1 MKIYK
6 FIILSA
12 LSIIWANNITA
23 QQEPI
28 KQNTP
33 EAKSSQSSDNLISV
47 NFQDTDIN
55 QVLKVLGD
63 ITKTVIIP
71 NKDLKGKITIVSLEK
86 VKPEAVENVLESA
99 LNIRGFTLVRSKDVL
114 KVIPLPETKQ
124 TNVAVE
130 IGSSPENIEEK
141 DIVITQVMPLK
152 YSSALQLK
160 TMLQPLVGKH
170 GNILA
175 NERTNTLIITDTS
188 SNIKRLATII
198 SEMEKPLPAKTQ
210 VKTFVL
216 NYGNAE
222 KIAKILNDLS
232 QKKDKESQYPE
243 SIKLPEEGK
252 PLEIFGEIQ
261 AFAEEE
267 TNSIVVMSSPVNFA
281 TIEKL
286 IQKLD
291 VLPPQMMLETI
302 IMDVTLDD
310 ETSMGIEFADA
321 TSPTVTTEGMKLNTG
336 NKTNVFHSLLGLTED
351 ASTKGF
357 TYRLLNSRETLN
369 LLGFILNSQ
378 EHSKVLSTPRI
389 LASNNQES
397 VITVGQE
404 IPIIESSVV
413 DLVNNVKTVNYKYE
427 DVGLQL
433 KVTPR
438 ISKNKLVN
446 LVVHAELKDLS
457 AQTIY
462 DASIIN
468 KREADA
474 TVTIPDGYTVVLG
487 GLMRDKN
494 SIIEDKVPILG
505 DIPIL
510 GNLFKKTKTAL
521 LKTELLIFLT
531 PKILETTNDI
541 RKITSPSKKK
551 MEKISKAQTKKELK
565 EAVRET
571 VGYSRPKLRVKD
583 KIQP

>member
-1 MKIYK
+1 
-6 FIILSA
+6 
-12 LSIIWANNITA
+12 
-23 QQEPI
+23 
-28 KQNTP
+28 
-33 EAKSSQSSDNLISV
+33 
-47 NFQDTDIN
+47 
-55 QVLKVLGD
+55 
-63 ITKTVIIP
+63 
-71 NKDLKGKITIVSLEK
+71 
-86 VKPEAVENVLESA
+86 
-99 LNIRGFTLVRSKDVL
+99 
-114 KVIPLPETKQ
+114 
-124 TNVAVE
+124 
-130 IGSSPENIEEK
+130 
-141 DIVITQVMPLK
+141 
-152 YSSALQLK
+152 
-160 TMLQPLVGKH
+160 
-170 GNILA
+170 
-175 NERTNTLIITDTS
+175 
-188 SNIKRLATII
+188 
-198 SEMEKPLPAKTQ
+198 
-210 VKTFVL
+210 
-216 NYGNAE
+216 
-222 KIAKILNDLS
+222 
-232 QKKDKESQYPE
+232 
-243 SIKLPEEGK
+243 
-252 PLEIFGEIQ
+252 
-261 AFAEEE
+261 
-267 TNSIVVMSSPVNFA
+267 MSSPVNFS

-291 VLPPQMMLETI
+291 VLPPQMMLKTI
-302 IMDVTLDD
+302 IMDVTLDN

-336 NKTNVFHSLLGLTED
+336 SKTNIFHSLLGFTED

-462 DASIIN
+462 DASVIN

-474 TVTIPDGYTVVLG
+474 TVIIPDGYTVVLG

-494 SIIEDKVPILG
+494 SIIEDKVPVLG
-505 DIPIL
+505 DVPIL
-510 GNLFKKTKTAL
+510 GNLFKRTKTVL

-531 PKILETTNDI
+531 PKILDTTNDI
-541 RKITSPSKKK
+541 EEIASPSIKK
-551 MEKISKAQTKKELK
+551 MGRISKAQTKKELK
-565 EAVRET
+565 EAVKET
-571 VGYSRPKLRVKD
+571 VGYQRPKLRIKE
-583 KIQP
+583 KPTPIK